1 MKVATAPV
9 QSHLHKIPRY
19 RLLQEQNMSQNIV
32 GLKAEANNDRMRL
45 IADSTQYLTDKRMAK
60 YWMTVLNEDLFL

>member
-19 RLLQEQNMSQNIV
+19 RLLQEQNMSQ
-32 GLKAEANNDRMRL
+32 
-45 IADSTQYLTDKRMAK
+45 
-60 YWMTVLNEDLFL
+60 